1 MLIKIAWRNIWR
13 SRSRSLV
20 IIGAI
25 IIGVWAL
32 SFINSWMKGM
42 GDMYVS
48 DIIKNQTSHIQ
59 IHNEAFL
66 KERKS
71 EYLIPNSSQVI
82 KDVQRTEGVKA
93 VSSRIMVN
101 GVIIAPRMSKGV
113 MIKAINPEMEAAVID
128 LGNKITEGEYFND
141 KRNPI
146 LIGRSLAEKLKIK
159 IGKKVSLQF
168 QDMEGELTGQ
178 VFRVV
183 GFYSSGNSKVDEGIV
198 YVKAEDFSPIFKNDG
213 NVHEIAITVNDFE
226 ETNTIAKVLT
236 IGESALKVQTYE
248 QVMPMIKLFETQ
260 FKSSGSIITFIV
272 MIALI
277 FGIINTMLMA
287 VLERVK
293 ELGILMAIGMNR
305 IKIFG
310 MIVLE
315 TLILSLVGLPIGI
328 ILGFTTNLYLNKT
341 GINLSKYGDSL
352 EEFGMSSIIYPVIDP
367 GFYFTISI
375 AVFFTALFASLYPA
389 LKATRLKP
397 IEAIN
402 KI

>member
-13 SRSRSLV
+13 SKSRSFV

-25 IIGVWAL
+25 ILGIWAL

-48 DIIKNQTSHIQ
+48 DIINNQTSHIQ
-59 IHNEAFL
+59 IHKDEFL

-71 EYLIPNSSQVI
+71 EYIIPNSLEVI
-82 KDVQRTEGVKA
+82 TDLKRTKGVKA
-93 VSSRIMVN
+93 VTARIIAN

-113 MIKAINPEMEAAVID
+113 MIKAVDPEMETEVID
-128 LGNKITEGEYFND
+128 LKGKIKAGEYFND
-141 KRNPI
+141 KRNPM

-183 GFYSSGNSKVDEGIV
+183 GFYSSGNSKVDEAMV
-198 YVKAEDFSPIFKNDG
+198 YVEAKDFSPIFKNNG
-213 NVHEIAITVNDFE
+213 NVQEIAITVNDFE
-226 ETNTIAKVLT
+226 ETALIAK
-236 IGESALKVQTYE
+236 ALQALHRDVKVQTYE
-248 QVMPMIKLFETQ
+248 EIMPIIKLFETQ
-260 FKSSGSIITFIV
+260 FKSSGAIITFIV
-272 MIALI
+272 MIALV

-287 VLERVK
+287 VLERIK
-293 ELGILMAIGMNR
+293 ELGVLMAIGMNR

-315 TLILSLVGLPIGI
+315 TLILSIVGLPVGVL
-328 ILGFTTNLYLNKT
+328 LGFITNTYLNKT
-341 GINLSKYGDSL
+341 GIDLSKYGDGL

-367 GFYFTISI
+367 SFYITVSI
-375 AVFFTALFASLYPA
+375 AVFFTALFAALYPA
-389 LKATRLKP
+389 MKATRLKP

>member
-25 IIGVWAL
+25 ILGIWAL
-32 SFINSWMKGM
+32 SFLNSWMKGM
-42 GDMYVS
+42 GEMYIS
-48 DIIKNQTSHIQ
+48 DTINNQTSHIQ
-59 IHNEAFL
+59 IHEAAFL
-66 KERKS
+66 KERKN
-71 EYLIPNSSQVI
+71 EYIIPNTAEVI
-82 KDVQRTEGVKA
+82 KGLQQTKGVKA
-93 VSSRIMVN
+93 VTARVMVN

-113 MIKAINPEMEAAVID
+113 MIKAINPDMEGEVID
-128 LGNKITEGEYFND
+128 LKSKIKEGTYFND
-141 KRNPI
+141 KRNPM

-178 VFRVV
+178 VYRVV
-183 GFYSSGNSKVDEGIV
+183 GFYSSGNSKVDEGMV
-198 YVKAEDFSPIFKNDG
+198 YVRTDDFAPVFKNNG
-213 NVHEIAITVNDFE
+213 NAHEIAIILDDIAETEKITKGLQAIHND
-226 ETNTIAKVLT
+226 
-236 IGESALKVQTYE
+236 LKVQTYE
-248 QVMPMIKLFETQ
+248 EVLPIIKLYDTQ
-260 FKSSGSIITFIV
+260 FKTMGSVVTFIV

-293 ELGILMAIGMNR
+293 ELGVLMAVGMNR

-315 TLILSLVGLPIGI
+315 TLMLSFVGLPVGVL
-328 ILGFTTNLYLNKT
+328 LGFITNTYLNKT
-341 GINLSKYGDSL
+341 GIDLSAYEDGLSD
-352 EEFGMSSIIYPVIDP
+352 FGMSSIIYPVIDP
-367 GFYFTISI
+367 TFYGSISI
-375 AVFFTALFASLYPA
+375 AVFITALFASLYPA
-389 LKATRLKP
+389 FKATRLKP

>member
-25 IIGVWAL
+25 ILGVWAL
-32 SFINSWMKGM
+32 SFINSWTKGM
-42 GDMYVS
+42 GEMYV
-48 DIIKNQTSHIQ
+48 DDMINNQTAHIQ
-59 IHNEAFL
+59 IHNDGFL
-66 KERKS
+66 KEPKN
-71 EYLIPNSSQVI
+71 EFVIANSAEVI
-82 KDVQRTEGVKA
+82 KDLKRTKGIKSVTPR
-93 VSSRIMVN
+93 VLTN
-101 GVIIAPRMSKGV
+101 GVVIAPRISKGV
-113 MIKAINPEMEAAVID
+113 MIKAINPEMEVEVLNLKSRI
-128 LGNKITEGEYFND
+128 KEGDFFND
-141 KRNPI
+141 KRNPMI
-146 LIGRSLAEKLKIK
+146 IGESLAEKLKIK
-159 IGKKVSLQF
+159 LGKKVSLQF

-178 VFRVV
+178 VYRVV
-183 GFYSSGNSKVDEGIV
+183 GFYNSGNSKVDEGMV
-198 YVKAEDFSPIFKNDG
+198 CVRQSDFSPVFKNNG
-213 NVHEIAITVNDFE
+213 NVHEIAIIVDDFE
-226 ETNTIAKVLT
+226 QTHTIAKGLQITHNEV
-236 IGESALKVQTYE
+236 KVQTYE
-248 QVMPMIKLFETQ
+248 EIMPMIKLMETQ
-260 FKSSGSIITFIV
+260 FQSTGAIITFIV

-293 ELGILMAIGMNR
+293 ELGILMAVGMNR

-315 TLILSLVGLPIGI
+315 TLMLSLVGLPVGVV
-328 ILGFTTNLYLNKT
+328 LGFITIIYMSQT
-341 GINLSKYGDSL
+341 GIDLSAYEDGLAD
-352 EEFGMSSIIYPVIDP
+352 FGMSSIIYPVLDS
-367 GFYFTISI
+367 GFFVTVAI

>member
-1 MLIKIAWRNIWR
+1 MLTKIAWRNIWR
-13 SRSRSLV
+13 SKSRSLV

-25 IIGVWAL
+25 ILGVWAL

-48 DIIKNQTSHIQ
+48 DIINNQTSHIQ
-59 IHNEAFL
+59 IHSADFL

-71 EYLIPNSSQVI
+71 EYIIPNSTEVI
-82 KDVQRTEGVKA
+82 ADLKRTKGVKYVTA
-93 VSSRIMVN
+93 RIIAN

-113 MIKAINPEMEAAVID
+113 MIKAVDPEMEAEVID
-128 LGNKITEGEYFND
+128 LKNKVKEGEYFND
-141 KRNPI
+141 KRNPM

-183 GFYSSGNSKVDEGIV
+183 GFYSSGNSKLDEGMV
-198 YVKAEDFSPIFKNDG
+198 YVQAKDFSPIFKNKG
-213 NVHEIAITVNDFE
+213 NVQEIAITVDNIE
-226 ETNTIAKVLT
+226 ETNTIAKVLQVMNQ
-236 IGESALKVQTYE
+236 AVKVQTYE
-248 QVMPMIKLFETQ
+248 EVMPMIKLFETQ
-260 FKSSGSIITFIV
+260 FKASGTIITFIV

-287 VLERVK
+287 VLERIK

-315 TLILSLVGLPIGI
+315 TLILSIVGLPVGVL
-328 ILGFTTNLYLNKT
+328 LGFITVTYFNKN
-341 GINLSKYGDSL
+341 GVDLSKYGDGL
-352 EEFGMSSIIYPVIDP
+352 EGFGMSSVIYPVIDS
-367 GFYFTISI
+367 GFYVTVSV

-389 LKATRLKP
+389 MKATRLKP